1 MTDWCPAGIIFNA
14 TTLSGQQWWDL
25 PSSQRAN
32 ALADAAAAALRNSPK
47 ETRSEAAA
55 AAAITQLWQYY
66 NHPRLLN
73 DECQVAQ
80 GTAVAVLVGLGLL
93 CRLLVFGL
101 VKYKV
106 ARKAQE

>member
-1 MTDWCPAGIIFNA
+1 MT
-14 TTLSGQQWWDL
+14 
-25 PSSQRAN
+25 SSQRAD
-32 ALADAAAAALRNSPK
+32 ALADAAAATLRDSPNAGK
-47 ETRSEAAA
+47 SDAAA

-73 DECQVAQ
+73 DECQVSQ
-80 GTAVAVLVGLGLL
+80 GTAVAVLVGFGLL
-93 CRLLVFGL
+93 CRLLVFAL

>member
-1 MTDWCPAGIIFNA
+1 MTDWRPAGIIFNA
-14 TTLSGQQWWDL
+14 TTLSGQQWWNL
-25 PSSQRAN
+25 PSSQRAD
-32 ALADAAAAALRNSPK
+32 ALADAAAATLRDSPN
-47 ETRSEAAA
+47 EARSEAAA
-55 AAAITQLWQYY
+55 AAAITRLWQYY

-93 CRLLVFGL
+93 CRLLVF
-101 VKYKV
+101 VIVRYKV